1 MQYAED
7 TKTRFVLPADHSL
20 MSSSSTHAR
29 KMFWARIV
37 AVAILLLVAV
47 AKPRV
52 EAWLGL
58 DKQAAPAAT
67 SESGSPSTVSED
79 LIDPDEFLAEGATDA
94 PSESEPPATQSAKA
108 GGGAP
113 TEHDPQPG
121 NSAKASGDVAKQNPD
136 RAAAGKPAVDKPARN
151 TAGNDRP
158 ALGKAVPGKLKLVDK
173 ARQKFQSTA
182 GLLYVQ
188 GSADGH
194 RLKHVLKHAKD
205 IPDKN
210 IHGVF
215 DGEGD
220 RDKILAWIDI
230 AYEAGRKG
238 GRGTKVERQGGRV
251 VYTVRMSQRI
261 GFVGGRAGQRDNY
274 PECRYLRLVVQNGN
288 EVVTAYPSRSM

>member
-1 MQYAED
+1 
-7 TKTRFVLPADHSL
+7 

-58 DKQAAPAAT
+58 DSPTAPAAT
-67 SESGSPSTVSED
+67 SESESPSKSNEG
-79 LIDPDEFLAEGATDA
+79 LIDPDEFIAAGPAEGAA
-94 PSESEPPATQSAKA
+94 EGPAESEPERPTTQSGKV
-108 GGGAP
+108 
-113 TEHDPQPG
+113 ESRVQPG
-121 NSAKASGDVAKQNPD
+121 SSRKASDDVAKQNPD
-136 RAAAGKPAVDKPARN
+136 KAGASEPVVGRSIGNRTDGIRPANDKPI
-151 TAGNDRP
+151 
-158 ALGKAVPGKLKLVDK
+158 PGKLKLVDK

-194 RLKHVLKHAKD
+194 RLKHVLKHAQD
-205 IPDKN
+205 IPEKN

-220 RDKILAWIDI
+220 RDQILAWIDI

-261 GFVGGRAGQRDNY
+261 GYVGGRAGKRDNY
-274 PECRYLRLVVQNGN
+274 PECRYLRLVVQNDN